1 MIRYFHVDAFAQ
13 GPFTGNPA
21 GVCPLT
27 AWLPTEHMQQIA
39 AENNLAET
47 AFIVPR
53 PGSAADYDIR
63 WFTPAVEI
71 DLCGHATLASAH
83 VLFTHL
89 GFAEAAVVFHS
100 QSGPLQVSREAD
112 GRLTLD
118 FPSRPPQ
125 ELAAHPTGLVDGLRA
140 TPLHVLA
147 SRDLLV
153 TFNTEAE
160 VLALKPDYARI
171 AALEYVGVIA
181 TAPGSNGIDFVSR
194 FFAPRVGVPED
205 PVTGS
210 AHSTLIPYWA
220 NRLGKTELRARQ
232 ISPRGGDLWC
242 RLRNDRVDIG
252 GYAVTYSAGE
262 LLINPAAAQDA
273 GITAPVASAGSTPKV
288 TGVGGIFF
296 FADDPK
302 ATAAWYNQ
310 HLGIESSEWG
320 ATFEGRS
327 LDNPEE
333 VTQLQWSPFK
343 RGSEYFAPSKKEFMI
358 NYRVQNIEG
367 LVAKLRENGVTV
379 LDNVESSEYGK
390 FVHLLDLDGNKVEL
404 WEPN

>member
-21 GVCPLT
+21 GVCPLE
-27 AWLPTEHMQQIA
+27 APLPAALMQQIA

-53 PGSAADYDIR
+53 SAPAEYDIR

-89 GFAEAAVVFHS
+89 ELAGSEVTFHS
-100 QSGPLQVSREAD
+100 QSGPLRVTRETD

-118 FPSRPPQ
+118 FPLRPPQ
-125 ELAAHPTGLVDGLRA
+125 ELTTHPTGLVDGLRA

-147 SRDLLV
+147 ARDLLV
-153 TFNTEAE
+153 VFNTEAE
-160 VLALKPDYARI
+160 VRALHPDYARI

-181 TAPGSNGIDFVSR
+181 TAPGSNGVDFVSR

-220 NRLGKTELRARQ
+220 QKLGKTELRARQ

-242 RLRNDRVDIG
+242 RLRGDRVDIS
-252 GYAVTYSAGE
+252 GYAVTYAVGE
-262 LLINPAAAQDA
+262 LR
-273 GITAPVASAGSTPKV
+273 
-288 TGVGGIFF
+288 VGT
-296 FADDPK
+296 D
-302 ATAAWYNQ
+302 
-310 HLGIESSEWG
+310 S
-320 ATFEGRS
+320 
-327 LDNPEE
+327 
-333 VTQLQWSPFK
+333 
-343 RGSEYFAPSKKEFMI
+343 
-358 NYRVQNIEG
+358 
-367 LVAKLRENGVTV
+367 
-379 LDNVESSEYGK
+379 
-390 FVHLLDLDGNKVEL
+390 
-404 WEPN
+404 